1 MIAVLQSGIIFRSQG
16 DFSKGD
22 VMSYIRIVV
31 LSLVCC
37 AVTLGAEKEAGKSS
51 RWEKD
56 IQQFEAWDRK
66 NSYPKDGVLF
76 VGSSSIRMWPTRESF
91 EDLPVINRGFG
102 GSQISDSIHFFERI
116 VKPYRPAVVVL
127 YAGDNDIAG
136 GKTSDRA
143 FEDYKKFVSLVH
155 GSMPKTSVIFVGIK
169 PSGSRWSLWPAM
181 KKANEMVEEFCK
193 TDRRLMYF
201 DSATPILGTDGKPR
215 DDLFLKDKLHL
226 NAEGYKAWT
235 KALAPQIEKALKK
248 RRS

>member
-1 MIAVLQSGIIFRSQG
+1 
-16 DFSKGD
+16 
-22 VMSYIRIVV
+22 MSYIKVIV
-31 LSLVCC
+31 LSLICC
-37 AVTLGAEKEAGKSS
+37 AVTLGAEKEADKTS
-51 RWEKD
+51 RWEND

-91 EDLPVINRGFG
+91 EELPVINRGFG

-136 GKTSDRA
+136 GKISDRV

-155 GSMPKTSVIFVGIK
+155 ESLPKTPVIFVGIK
-169 PSGSRWSLWPAM
+169 PSGSRWSMWPAM
-181 KKANEMVEEFCK
+181 NKANEMVADFCK
-193 TDRRLMYF
+193 KDRRLMYF
-201 DSATPILGTDGKPR
+201 DSATPILGADGKPR
-215 DDLFLKDKLHL
+215 DDLFLKDRLHL

-235 KALAPQIEKALKK
+235 KALAPQIEKALKNHG
-248 RRS
+248 S